1 MLRLL
6 ELILEIVSG
15 VVADSLRSRQQLLAE
30 KAMFVSRSSTCGA
43 PSNGLVLTP
52 AERLLLV
59 ISSCFT
65 KRWRR
70 ALHIVQ
76 PDTLLR
82 WHRDLF
88 RLRWRFLCRAVHAD
102 ILDDSR
108 RVVGLTSLHCASE
121 EPHREDVLRAGWTTV
136 EREFPSSDTLLESPA
151 TAGSKHYAH
160 AEQVAP
166 RLASSRATRAR
177 VRASSS

>member
-1 MLRLL
+1 MVSAERADASQRAQ
-6 ELILEIVSG
+6 LIRKGDLAPCAYIDVCVLTAEIGRSIKREEVRVEFGRRAPNSNKAPA
-15 VVADSLRSRQQLLAE
+15 VYHTSADS
-30 KAMFVSRSSTCGA
+30 TCSPRA
-43 PSNGLVLTP
+43 VL
-52 AERLLLV
+52 
-59 ISSCFT
+59 
-65 KRWRR
+65 
-70 ALHIVQ
+70 
-76 PDTLLR
+76 
-82 WHRDLF
+82 
-88 RLRWRFLCRAVHAD
+88 RAVHAD